1 MAIVFS
7 DNIEILQRKVYEGG
21 EVARKIRMTA
31 TRTDDVTGSVVS
43 KHDIKWVTGNDVPV
57 IEAMAVGLAN
67 AILADLPE
75 KVADDE
81 AIAGYKTRLHTYL
94 TERSD
99 LQ

>member
-21 EVARKIRMTA
+21 EVARKIKMTA
-31 TRTDDVTGSVVS
+31 TRTDDVTGSVIS
-43 KHDIKWVTGNDVPV
+43 KYDVKWITGNDVPV
-57 IEAMAVGLAN
+57 INAMGIGLGDAL
-67 AILADLPE
+67 LADLPE
-75 KVADDE
+75 KVADYA